1 VTRNL
6 NKVKGEFVNTIDTV
20 GLDRAIKKTILLRT
34 SDYSRTVAPPMLI
47 KLKEAESV
55 PEEKEFNKSRLP
67 VAVLLEGVFPSA
79 FRNRMAGTLFGSSNV
94 KVRNESLPTRMI
106 VIADGDIIRNEVQ
119 RSGSTE
125 VPLPLGQDKYTG
137 QLFGNRDFILNCVNY
152 LVDNN
157 NLMQLRSREMR
168 LRLLDRA
175 KIKDER
181 TFWQLVNVIAPVMLV
196 ILAGIIY
203 NFFRRRAYSK

>member
-1 VTRNL
+1 
-6 NKVKGEFVNTIDTV
+6 
-20 GLDRAIKKTILLRT
+20 
-34 SDYSRTVAPPMLI
+34 
-47 KLKEAESV
+47 
-55 PEEKEFNKSRLP
+55 
-67 VAVLLEGVFPSA
+67 
-79 FRNRMAGTLFGSSNV
+79 
-94 KVRNESLPTRMI
+94 MI

-119 RSGSTE
+119 RTGSTE
-125 VPLPLGQDKYTG
+125 VPLPLSQDKYTG

-181 TFWQLVNVIAPVMLV
+181 TFWQLVNIITPVLLV

-203 NFFRRRAYSK
+203 NLFRKRAYSK